1 MLDMWNE
8 IILPCSPA
16 PKYICLF
23 ICIYLFQQ
31 HAHIFSR
38 TFQFWWFSAN
48 FCPKTFKS
56 YQIKSQFRKKPA
68 ASKTFQA
75 AIQNPFRTKFFMVD
89 PSYNLQDS
97 VNKSQQSPI
106 FHVKCASLVNMTC
119 FLSEDHGYLHPDMSI
134 RGLVC
139 YSPVGLGILGSWHM
153 KLTIVS
159 NHGVTIANHG

>member
-1 MLDMWNE
+1 MF
-8 IILPCSPA
+8 PA

-38 TFQFWWFSAN
+38 TFQFWWFSAI